1 MSHSA
6 TVSMSLTMNDGITWD
21 IGKAGPGELFINSTD
36 QTDLFA
42 SDSRLG
48 VFLIVVDGQE
58 RRKAIRVKW
67 LDAKRRVIGI
77 ES

>member
-21 IGKAGPGELFINSTD
+21 IGKASPDELFINSTD
-36 QTDLFA
+36 PTDMFA

-48 VFLIVVDGQE
+48 VFVIVVDGKE
-58 RRKAIRVKW
+58 ERKAIRVKW
-67 LDAKRRVIGI
+67 IDAKRRVIGI